1 MARPIRDYQ
10 PTFLDPRHQLGI
22 DGEEI
27 AIDHLLKAGYEL
39 EAHRFKVGRE
49 EIDLVVRHGD
59 MVAFVEV
66 KTRQG
71 TGFGSGGEAVG
82 WRKRKAIGR
91 VAEVWRIRHGR
102 PDDQFRFDVIEVFL
116 GPCHSLQVRHI
127 EDAWRVP
134 R

>member
-1 MARPIRDYQ
+1 MARPIRTPI
-10 PTFLDPRHQLGI
+10 PTFADPRHQLGM
-22 DGEEI
+22 DGEEV

-49 EIDLVVRHGD
+49 EIDIVVRRQSL
-59 MVAFVEV
+59 VAFVEV
-66 KTRQG
+66 KTRLG
-71 TGFGSGGEAVG
+71 TAFGSGGEAVG

-91 VAEVWRIRHGR
+91 VAEVWRARYGR
-102 PDDQFRFDVIEVFL
+102 QDDMYRFDVIEVFM
-116 GPCHSLQVRHI
+116 GAGHSLEVRHI

>member
-1 MARPIRDYQ
+1 MAQ
-10 PTFLDPRHQLGI
+10 PTRHFPPLADPRHQLGL

-27 AIDHLLKAGYEL
+27 ALEFLLKAGYEI
-39 EAHRFKVGRE
+39 ENQRFKMGRE
-49 EIDLVVRHGD
+49 EIDLVVRRGSL
-59 MVAFVEV
+59 VAFVEV

-91 VAEVWRIRHGR
+91 VAEVWRQRYGR
-102 PDDQFRFDVIEVFL
+102 VDDEFRFDVVEVFL
-116 GPCHSLQVRHI
+116 GACRSLQVRHI
-127 EDAWRVP
+127 EDAWRIP